1 MTGLATYVGLAD
13 HGERTMAD
21 SLRVVAD
28 GHADDAEVLHTARTL
43 AGLSDRNRERLAP
56 VVERYGEEPAPD
68 EEVDEPER
76 LRAAGLAEVRGGP
89 LGLLRDL
96 QDLHVLGGLVRTTWT
111 VIGQAAQAERDR
123 ELLEVAV
130 ACGGTT
136 DRQLRWLLTHL
147 KTVAPT
153 TLVRS

>member
-13 HGERTMAD
+13 HGERVLAD

-28 GHADDAEVLHTARTL
+28 GHPEDAEVVHVARVL
-43 AGLSDRNRERLAP
+43 AGLSDEHRTRLAP
-56 VVERYGEEPAPD
+56 VAERYGEESSGD
-68 EEVDEPER
+68 EVDEPER
-76 LRAAGLAEVRGGP
+76 LRAAGLAEPRGGP

-111 VIGQAAQAERDR
+111 VLGQAAQAERDR

-130 ACGGTT
+130 HCGGGT
-136 DRQLRWLLTHL
+136 DRQLRWLVTHL
-147 KTVAPT
+147 KTVAPQ